1 MWLWIQEYPMK
12 RKNRFKKLILLG
24 ALVLPGSG
32 HLLFKKKVRLG
43 IHLLLGTAGLIL
55 LLIFKWDKFSST
67 FSSKAFDMWLAAIFM
82 ILAWMA
88 MVFISIKH
96 TYDCLIDKLP
106 KPKIK
111 TPLVL
116 AARRFKENKLAV
128 ISLYVICFFYL
139 IAVLAPFLA
148 PYDPSAIDNVL
159 ETRYQP
165 PSWDHPFGTD
175 EFGRDLYSR
184 ALYGARVSL
193 SVALLAVLIAIS
205 IGTLY
210 GSVVGYF
217 GGIID
222 NIMMRFVD
230 VFIAF
235 PTFFLLLMLVGV
247 FQASIVAMV
256 LILGLTSWP
265 GTARFIRGEVLSLKE
280 KQFTEAARAIGLP
293 HRTIILRHLIPNGIS
308 PVLVSAAMMVS
319 GMIYAESGLSFLGI
333 GIRPP
338 TPTWGNMMGSG
349 RDALLVAWWV
359 ALFPGGIL
367 CATMLSFNLLAD
379 GIRDAFDP
387 KVLMRRF
394 L

>member
-1 MWLWIQEYPMK
+1 M
-12 RKNRFKKLILLG
+12 
-24 ALVLPGSG
+24 LPGSG
-32 HLLFKKKVRLG
+32 HLLFKKNTRLG
-43 IHLLLGTAGLIL
+43 IHLLLGTGAIALIV
-55 LLIFKWDKFSST
+55 IFRWERIIDT
-67 FSSKAFDMWLAAIFM
+67 FQFKALDHWLAVIF
-82 ILAWMA
+82 IIFSWVA
-88 MVFISIKH
+88 MVFVSVKH
-96 TYDCLIDKLP
+96 TYEFLIDKIE

-116 AARRFKENKLAV
+116 ASRRFKENKLAV

-139 IAVLAPFLA
+139 IAILAPFLA
-148 PYDPSAIDNVL
+148 THDPSAIDNVL

-165 PSWDHPFGTD
+165 PSWNHPFGTD
-175 EFGRDLYSR
+175 EYGRDLYSR

-193 SVALLAVLIAIS
+193 SVGLLAVLIAIT

-210 GSVVGYF
+210 GSVAGYF
-217 GGIID
+217 GGFID
-222 NIMMRFVD
+222 NLMMRFVD

-247 FQASIVAMV
+247 FEASIVAMI

-319 GMIYAESGLSFLGI
+319 SMIYAEAGLSFLGI

-338 TPTWGNMMGSG
+338 TPTWGNMMSSG

-367 CATMLSFNLLAD
+367 AATMLSFNLLAD
-379 GIRDAFDP
+379 GLRDAFDP

>member
-1 MWLWIQEYPMK
+1 MK

-24 ALVLPGSG
+24 AFVLPGSG
-32 HLLFKKKVRLG
+32 HLLFKKHTRLG
-43 IHLLLGTAGLIL
+43 IHLLISTGAIAL
-55 LLIFKWDKFSST
+55 LVFFRWERFIDT
-67 FSSKAFDMWLAAIFM
+67 FQSKDLDHWLAAIFI
-82 ILAWMA
+82 ILSWAA
-88 MVFISIKH
+88 MVFVSVKH
-96 TYDCLIDKLP
+96 TYEILIEKIK
-106 KPKIK
+106 KPRVK
-111 TPLVL
+111 TPLFL
-116 AARRFKENKLAV
+116 ASRRFKENKLAV
-128 ISLYVICFFYL
+128 ISLYVIYFFYM
-139 IAVLAPFLA
+139 IAILA
-148 PYDPSAIDNVL
+148 PYLATHDPSAIDNVL
-159 ETRYQP
+159 ETRYQS
-165 PSWDHPFGTD
+165 PSWEHPFGTD
-175 EFGRDLYSR
+175 EYGRDLYSR

-193 SVALLAVLIAIS
+193 SVGLLAVLIAIT

-210 GSVVGYF
+210 GSVAGYF
-217 GGIID
+217 GGFID

-247 FQASIVAMV
+247 FEASIVAMI

-319 GMIYAESGLSFLGI
+319 SMIYSEAGLSFLGI

-338 TPTWGNMMGSG
+338 TPTWGNMMSSG

-367 CATMLSFNLLAD
+367 AATMLSFNLLAD
-379 GIRDAFDP
+379 GLRDAFDP

>member
-1 MWLWIQEYPMK
+1 MSHWIQECRMK
-12 RKNRFKKLILLG
+12 RKSRFKKLILFG
-24 ALVLPGSG
+24 AFALPGSG
-32 HLLFKKKVRLG
+32 HLLFKKNVKLG
-43 IHLLLGTAGLIL
+43 IHLLIGTGAL
-55 LLIFKWDKFSST
+55 T
-67 FSSKAFDMWLAAIFM
+67 FLFIARWYRFINAFQSKAFDHWLAVLFI
-82 ILAWMA
+82 ILSWSA
-88 MVFISIKH
+88 MVFISVKQ
-96 TYDCLIDKLP
+96 TYEFLIDKI
-106 KPKIK
+106 KKQRIK

-116 AARRFKENKLAV
+116 ASRRFKENKLAV
-128 ISLYVICFFYL
+128 ISLYVICIFYI

-148 PYDPSAIDNVL
+148 THDPSAIDNVL
-159 ETRYQP
+159 ETRYKS
-165 PSWDHPFGTD
+165 PSWEHPFGTD
-175 EFGRDLYSR
+175 EYGRDLYSR

-193 SVALLAVLIAIS
+193 SVGFLAVVIAIL

-210 GSVVGYF
+210 GSIAGYF
-217 GGIID
+217 GGLID

-247 FQASIVAMV
+247 FEASIAAMI

-319 GMIYAESGLSFLGI
+319 SMIYAEAGLSFLGI

-338 TPTWGNMMGSG
+338 TPTWGNMMSAGK
-349 RDALLVAWWV
+349 DALLVAWWV

-367 CATMLSFNLLAD
+367 AATMLSFNLLAD
-379 GIRDAFDP
+379 GLRDAFDP

>member
-1 MWLWIQEYPMK
+1 MWHWIQGYRMK
-12 RKNRFKKLILLG
+12 RKNRFKKLILFG
-24 ALVLPGSG
+24 AFVLPGSG
-32 HLLFKKKVRLG
+32 HLLFKKNIKLG
-43 IHLLLGTAGLIL
+43 IHLLIGAAAVAL
-55 LLIFKWDKFSST
+55 LVIFRWDRFVQTFHSRAFDYWLALIF
-67 FSSKAFDMWLAAIFM
+67 IF
-82 ILAWMA
+82 LSWSA
-88 MVFISIKH
+88 MVFISFKH
-96 TYDCLIDKLP
+96 TYEFLIEKIK

-111 TPLVL
+111 TPSVL
-116 AARRFKENKLAV
+116 ASRRFKENKLAV
-128 ISLYVICFFYL
+128 ISLYVICIFYI
-139 IAVLAPFLA
+139 IAILAPFLA
-148 PYDPSAIDNVL
+148 THDPSAIENVL
-159 ETRYQP
+159 ATRYQS
-165 PSWDHPFGTD
+165 PSWEHPFGTD
-175 EFGRDLYSR
+175 EYGRDLYSR

-193 SVALLAVLIAIS
+193 SVGLLAVLIAIS

-210 GSVVGYF
+210 GSVAGYF
-217 GGIID
+217 GGFID
-222 NIMMRFVD
+222 SVMMRFVD

-247 FQASIVAMV
+247 FEASIVAMI

-319 GMIYAESGLSFLGI
+319 AMIYSEAGLSFLGI

-338 TPTWGNMMGSG
+338 TPTWGNMMSSG

-367 CATMLSFNLLAD
+367 AATMLSFNLLAD
-379 GIRDAFDP
+379 GLRDAFDP

>member
-1 MWLWIQEYPMK
+1 MK
-12 RKNRFKKLILLG
+12 RKNQFKKLILFG
-24 ALVLPGSG
+24 AFVFPGSG
-32 HLLFKKKVRLG
+32 HLLFKKNIRLG
-43 IHLLLGTAGLIL
+43 IHLLIGTGALAS
-55 LLIFKWDKFSST
+55 LLIVHWERFINAFH
-67 FSSKAFDMWLAAIFM
+67 SKAFDHWLAVFFI
-82 ILAWMA
+82 ILSWLA
-88 MVFISIKH
+88 MVFISVKH
-96 TYDCLIDKLP
+96 TYESLIDKI
-106 KPKIK
+106 KKTRIK

-116 AARRFKENKLAV
+116 ASRRFKENKLAV
-128 ISLYVICFFYL
+128 ISLYVICFFYI

-148 PYDPSAIDNVL
+148 THDPSAIDNVL
-159 ETRYQP
+159 ETRYQS
-165 PSWDHPFGTD
+165 PSWKHPFGTD
-175 EFGRDLYSR
+175 EYGRDLYSR

-193 SVALLAVLIAIS
+193 SVGFLAVVIAIS

-210 GSVVGYF
+210 GSIAGYF
-217 GGIID
+217 GGLID

-247 FQASIVAMV
+247 FEASIVAMI

-319 GMIYAESGLSFLGI
+319 SMIYAEAGLSFLGI

-338 TPTWGNMMGSG
+338 TPTWGNMMSAGK
-349 RDALLVAWWV
+349 DTLLVAWWV

-367 CATMLSFNLLAD
+367 AATMLSFNLLAD
-379 GIRDAFDP
+379 GLRDAFDP

>member
-1 MWLWIQEYPMK
+1 MK
-12 RKNRFKKLILLG
+12 RKSRFKKLILFG
-24 ALVLPGSG
+24 AVVLPGSG
-32 HLLFKKKVRLG
+32 HLLFRKKIRLG
-43 IHLLLGTAGLIL
+43 IHLLLGAAASIL
-55 LLIFKWDKFSST
+55 LVVFRWDRFVST
-67 FSSKAFDMWLAAIFM
+67 FSSKAFDLWLAALFI
-82 ILAWMA
+82 ILAWLG
-88 MVFISIKH
+88 MVLISVKH
-96 TYDCLIDKLP
+96 SWDFLQDKTP
-106 KPKIK
+106 RPKIK

-116 AARRFKENKLAV
+116 ASRRFKENKLAV

-148 PYDPSAIDNVL
+148 PFDPSAIDNVL

-165 PSWDHPFGTD
+165 PSWEHPFGTD

-193 SVALLAVLIAIS
+193 SVALLAVLLSIT

-210 GSVVGYF
+210 GSVSGYF

-222 NIMMRFVD
+222 NIMMRLVD
-230 VFIAF
+230 MFIAF

-247 FQASIVAMV
+247 FEASIVAMV

-319 GMIYAESGLSFLGI
+319 GMIYAEAGLSFLGI

-338 TPTWGNMMGSG
+338 TPTWGNMMGGG

-367 CATMLSFNLLAD
+367 AATMLSFNLLAD
-379 GIRDAFDP
+379 GLRDAFDP

>member
-1 MWLWIQEYPMK
+1 MLLWIQEYHMK
-12 RKNRFKKLILLG
+12 RKNRFKKLILFG
-24 ALVLPGSG
+24 AFVLPGSG
-32 HLLFKKKVRLG
+32 HILFKKKIPLG
-43 IHLLLGTAGLIL
+43 IHFLLGTAALIL
-55 LLIFKWDKFSST
+55 LVIFRWEKFIST
-67 FSSKAFDMWLAAIFM
+67 FSSKAFDLWLAALFI
-82 ILAWMA
+82 ILAWMVIA
-88 MVFISIKH
+88 FISIKH
-96 TYDCLIDKLP
+96 TYDFLIDKAL

-116 AARRFKENKLAV
+116 ASRRFKENKLAV

-148 PYDPSAIDNVL
+148 SYDPSAIDNVL

-210 GSVVGYF
+210 GSVAGYF

-247 FQASIVAMV
+247 FEASIVAMI

-319 GMIYAESGLSFLGI
+319 GMIYAEAGLSFLGI

-367 CATMLSFNLLAD
+367 AATMLSFNLLAD
-379 GIRDAFDP
+379 GLRDAFDP

>member
-1 MWLWIQEYPMK
+1 MK
-12 RKNRFKKLILLG
+12 RKSRFRKLILIG
-24 ALVLPGSG
+24 AFVFPGSG
-32 HLLFKKKVRLG
+32 HLLFKKNTKLG
-43 IHLLLGTAGLIL
+43 IHLLIGTGALAL
-55 LLIFKWDKFSST
+55 LLIFRWDRFINA
-67 FSSKAFDMWLAAIFM
+67 FQSKAIDHWVAAIFI
-82 ILAWMA
+82 ILAWLF
-88 MVFISIKH
+88 MVSISVKF
-96 TYDCLIDKLP
+96 TYESLVEKVK

-111 TPLVL
+111 TPLIL
-116 AARRFKENKLAV
+116 ASRRFKENKLAV
-128 ISLYVICFFYL
+128 ISLYVICSFYL

-148 PYDPSAIDNVL
+148 PHDPSAIENVL
-159 ETRYQP
+159 ETRYQS
-165 PSWDHPFGTD
+165 PSWEHPFGTD

-193 SVALLAVLIAIS
+193 SVGLLAVLIAIT

-210 GSVVGYF
+210 GSVAGYF
-217 GGIID
+217 GGFID

-247 FQASIVAMV
+247 FEASIVAMI
-256 LILGLTSWP
+256 LILGLISWP

-319 GMIYAESGLSFLGI
+319 FMIYSEAGLSFLGI

-338 TPTWGNMMGSG
+338 TPTWGNMMSSG
-349 RDALLVAWWV
+349 KDALLVAWWV

-367 CATMLSFNLLAD
+367 AATMLSFNLLAD
-379 GIRDAFDP
+379 GLRDAFDP

>member
-1 MWLWIQEYPMK
+1 MK
-12 RKNRFKKLILLG
+12 RKSRFKKLILIG
-24 ALVLPGSG
+24 AFVLPGSG
-32 HLLFKKKVRLG
+32 HLLFRKNTRLG
-43 IHLLLGTAGLIL
+43 LHLLIATSAIAL
-55 LLIFKWDKFSST
+55 LVIFRWNRFID
-67 FSSKAFDMWLAAIFM
+67 AFQSRALDHWLAIAFM
-82 ILAWMA
+82 ALSWMA
-88 MVFISIKH
+88 MVFVSVKH
-96 TYDCLIDKLP
+96 TYESLIDKII

-116 AARRFKENKLAV
+116 ASRRFKENKLAV
-128 ISLYVICFFYL
+128 FSLYVICFFYL
-139 IAVLAPFLA
+139 IAILAPFLA
-148 PYDPSAIDNVL
+148 THDPSAIDNVL
-159 ETRYQP
+159 ETRYQS
-165 PSWDHPFGTD
+165 PSWEHPFGTD
-175 EFGRDLYSR
+175 EYGRDLYSR
-184 ALYGARVSL
+184 ALYGARISL
-193 SVALLAVLIAIS
+193 SVGLLAVLIAIS

-210 GSVVGYF
+210 GSVAGYF
-217 GGIID
+217 GGFVD

-247 FQASIVAMV
+247 FEASIVAMI

-319 GMIYAESGLSFLGI
+319 FMIYSEAGLSFLGI

-338 TPTWGNMMGSG
+338 TPTWGNMMSSG

-367 CATMLSFNLLAD
+367 AATMLSFNLLAD
-379 GIRDAFDP
+379 GLRDAFDP

>member
-1 MWLWIQEYPMK
+1 MSLWIQEFLMK
-12 RKNRFKKLILLG
+12 RINQFKKLILL
-24 ALVLPGSG
+24 AAFVLPGFG
-32 HLLFKKKVRLG
+32 HLLFKKRKLG
-43 IHLLLGTAGLIL
+43 IHLLIGTGALAL
-55 LLIFKWDKFSST
+55 LLIFHWDRFIDVFQT
-67 FSSKAFDMWLAAIFM
+67 KALDHWVASLFIIISWLV
-82 ILAWMA
+82 
-88 MVFISIKH
+88 MVCISVKY
-96 TYDCLIDKLP
+96 TYESLLEKVK

-111 TPLVL
+111 TPLVM
-116 AARRFKENKLAV
+116 ASRRFKENWLAV

-139 IAVLAPFLA
+139 ISVLTPFLA
-148 PYDPSAIDNVL
+148 THDPSAIDDVL
-159 ETRYQP
+159 ETRYQS
-165 PSWDHPFGTD
+165 PSWEHPFGTD
-175 EFGRDLYSR
+175 EYGRDLYSR

-193 SVALLAVLIAIS
+193 SVGLLAVLIAIS

-210 GSVVGYF
+210 GSIAGYF
-217 GGIID
+217 GGFVD
-222 NIMMRFVD
+222 NLMMRFVD

-247 FQASIVAMV
+247 FEASIVTMI
-256 LILGLTSWP
+256 LILGLTAWP

-308 PVLVSAAMMVS
+308 PVLVSTAMMVS
-319 GMIYAESGLSFLGI
+319 TMIYSEAGLSFLGI

-338 TPTWGNMMGSG
+338 TPTWGNMMSQG

-359 ALFPGGIL
+359 ALIPGGIL
-367 CATMLSFNLLAD
+367 AATMLSYNLLAD
-379 GIRDAFDP
+379 GLRDAFDP

>member
-1 MWLWIQEYPMK
+1 M
-12 RKNRFKKLILLG
+12 
-24 ALVLPGSG
+24 LPGSG
-32 HLLFKKKVRLG
+32 HLLFKKNIKLG
-43 IHLLLGTAGLIL
+43 IHLLLGTIAIVL
-55 LLIFKWDKFSST
+55 LVIFRWDRFINT
-67 FSSKAFDMWLAAIFM
+67 FQSKAVDHWVAAIFI
-82 ILAWMA
+82 ILSWLFMA
-88 MVFISIKH
+88 FISVKH
-96 TYDCLIDKLP
+96 TCEFLSDKMQ
-106 KPKIK
+106 KPRIK
-111 TPLVL
+111 TPLFL
-116 AARRFKENKLAV
+116 ASRRFKENKLAV
-128 ISLYVICFFYL
+128 VSLYVICIFYL
-139 IAVLAPFLA
+139 VAVLAPFLA
-148 PYDPSAIDNVL
+148 THDPSAIDNVL
-159 ETRYQP
+159 ETRYQS
-165 PSWDHPFGTD
+165 PSWEHPFGTD

-184 ALYGARVSL
+184 ALYGARISL
-193 SVALLAVLIAIS
+193 SVGLLAVLIAIL

-210 GSVVGYF
+210 GSVAGYF
-217 GGIID
+217 GGFID

-247 FQASIVAMV
+247 FEASIVAMI

-319 GMIYAESGLSFLGI
+319 TMIYSEAGLSFLGI

-338 TPTWGNMMGSG
+338 IPTWGNMMSSG
-349 RDALLVAWWV
+349 KDALLVAWWV

-367 CATMLSFNLLAD
+367 AATMLSFNLLAD
-379 GIRDAFDP
+379 GLRDAFDP

>member
-1 MWLWIQEYPMK
+1 MK
-12 RKNRFKKLILLG
+12 RRNRFKKLILLG
-24 ALVLPGSG
+24 AFLLPGSG
-32 HLLFKKKVRLG
+32 HLLFKKKIRLG
-43 IHLLLGTAGLIL
+43 IHLILGASAIIL
-55 LLIFKWDKFSST
+55 LVFFRWDRFSN
-67 FSSKAFDMWLAAIFM
+67 AFQSRALDHWLAAVFI
-82 ILAWMA
+82 ILSWAA
-88 MVFISIKH
+88 MVFVSVKH
-96 TYDCLIDKLP
+96 TFAFLIGKIQ

-116 AARRFKENKLAV
+116 ASRRFKENKLAV

-139 IAVLAPFLA
+139 IAILAPFLA
-148 PYDPSAIDNVL
+148 TYDPSAIDNVL

-165 PSWDHPFGTD
+165 PSWEHPFGTD
-175 EFGRDLYSR
+175 EYGRDLYSR

-193 SVALLAVLIAIS
+193 SVGLLAVLIAIT

-210 GSVVGYF
+210 GSVAGYF
-217 GGIID
+217 GGFID
-222 NIMMRFVD
+222 NLMMRFVD

-247 FQASIVAMV
+247 FEASIVAMI

-293 HRTIILRHLIPNGIS
+293 HRIIILRHLIPNGIS

-319 GMIYAESGLSFLGI
+319 SMIYAEAGLSFLGI

-338 TPTWGNMMGSG
+338 TPTWGNMMSSG

-367 CATMLSFNLLAD
+367 AATMLSFNLLAD
-379 GIRDAFDP
+379 GLRDAFDP

>member
-1 MWLWIQEYPMK
+1 MK
-12 RKNRFKKLILLG
+12 RKSRFKKLILLG
-24 ALVLPGSG
+24 AFLLPGSG
-32 HLLFKKKVRLG
+32 HLLFKKQTRLG
-43 IHLLLGTAGLIL
+43 IHLLLGTGAIAL
-55 LLIFKWDKFSST
+55 LVFFRWERIIET
-67 FSSKAFDMWLAAIFM
+67 FQSKAIDHWLAVIFI
-82 ILAWMA
+82 ILSWIA
-88 MVFISIKH
+88 MVFVSVKH
-96 TYDCLIDKLP
+96 TYEFITEKIK
-106 KPKIK
+106 KPQIK

-116 AARRFKENKLAV
+116 ASRRFKENKLAV

-139 IAVLAPFLA
+139 IAILAPFLA
-148 PYDPSAIDNVL
+148 THDPSAIDNVL
-159 ETRYQP
+159 ETRYQS
-165 PSWDHPFGTD
+165 PSWQHPFGTD
-175 EFGRDLYSR
+175 EYGRDLYSR

-193 SVALLAVLIAIS
+193 SVGLLAVLIAIT

-210 GSVVGYF
+210 GSVAGYF
-217 GGIID
+217 GGFID
-222 NIMMRFVD
+222 NLMMRFVD
-230 VFIAF
+230 IFIAF

-247 FQASIVAMV
+247 FEASIVAMI

-319 GMIYAESGLSFLGI
+319 SMIYAEAGLSFLGI

-338 TPTWGNMMGSG
+338 TPTWGNMMSSG

-367 CATMLSFNLLAD
+367 AATMLSFNLLAD
-379 GIRDAFDP
+379 GLRDAFDP

>member
-1 MWLWIQEYPMK
+1 MSHWIQEYHMK
-12 RKNRFKKLILLG
+12 RKNRFKKLILV
-24 ALVLPGSG
+24 AAFVLPGSG
-32 HLLFKKKVRLG
+32 HLLSKKNTKLG
-43 IHLLLGTAGLIL
+43 IN
-55 LLIFKWDKFSST
+55 LLIGTGAIALLVIFRLDRFIDT
-67 FSSKAFDMWLAAIFM
+67 FQSKAFDHWLAAIFA
-82 ILAWMA
+82 ILSWSA
-88 MVFISIKH
+88 MVFISVKH
-96 TYDCLIDKLP
+96 TYAFLIDKIK
-106 KPKIK
+106 KPQIK

-116 AARRFKENKLAV
+116 ASRRFKENKLAV

-139 IAVLAPFLA
+139 VAVLAPFLA
-148 PYDPSAIDNVL
+148 IHDPSAIDNVL
-159 ETRYQP
+159 ETRYQS
-165 PSWDHPFGTD
+165 PSWEHPFGTD

-193 SVALLAVLIAIS
+193 SVGLLAVLIAIS

-210 GSVVGYF
+210 GSVAGYF
-217 GGIID
+217 GGFID

-247 FQASIVAMV
+247 FEASIVAMV

-319 GMIYAESGLSFLGI
+319 GMIYYEAGLSFLGI

-338 TPTWGNMMGSG
+338 TPTWGNMMSSG
-349 RDALLVAWWV
+349 KDALLVAWWV

-367 CATMLSFNLLAD
+367 AATMLSFNLLAD
-379 GIRDAFDP
+379 GLRDAFDP

>member
-1 MWLWIQEYPMK
+1 M
-12 RKNRFKKLILLG
+12 F
-24 ALVLPGSG
+24 PGSG
-32 HLLFKKKVRLG
+32 HLLSKKNTRLG
-43 IHLLLGTAGLIL
+43 IHLLIGTGALV
-55 LLIFKWDKFSST
+55 LLIILRWNRFIH
-67 FSSKAFDMWLAAIFM
+67 AFQSRAIDYWLAAIFL
-82 ILAWMA
+82 ILSWMA
-88 MVFISIKH
+88 MVFVSVKY
-96 TYDCLIDKLP
+96 TYDFLIDKIK

-111 TPLVL
+111 TPFVL
-116 AARRFKENKLAV
+116 ASRRFKENNLAV

-139 IAVLAPFLA
+139 IAILAPFLA
-148 PYDPSAIDNVL
+148 THDPSAIDNVL
-159 ETRYQP
+159 ETRYQS

-175 EFGRDLYSR
+175 EYGRDLYSR

-193 SVALLAVLIAIS
+193 SVGLLAVLIAIT

-210 GSVVGYF
+210 GSVAGYF

-222 NIMMRFVD
+222 NLMMRFVD
-230 VFIAF
+230 IFIAF

-247 FQASIVAMV
+247 FEASIVAMI

-280 KQFTEAARAIGLP
+280 KQFTESARAIGLP

-319 GMIYAESGLSFLGI
+319 SMIYSEAGLSFLGI

-338 TPTWGNMMGSG
+338 TPTWGNMMSQG

-359 ALFPGGIL
+359 ALFPGGVL
-367 CATMLSFNLLAD
+367 ATTMLSFNLLAD
-379 GIRDAFDP
+379 GLRDAFDP

>member
-1 MWLWIQEYPMK
+1 MK
-12 RKNRFKKLILLG
+12 RKSRFKKLILIG
-24 ALVLPGSG
+24 AIVFPGSG
-32 HLLFKKKVRLG
+32 HLLFKKNSKLG
-43 IHLLLGTAGLIL
+43 IHLLIGTGALAL
-55 LLIFKWDKFSST
+55 LVIFRWDRVINT
-67 FSSKAFDMWLAAIFM
+67 FHSKALDHWLAAIFI
-82 ILAWMA
+82 ILSWSA
-88 MVFISIKH
+88 MVFISVKH
-96 TYDCLIDKLP
+96 THEFLIDKIK
-106 KPKIK
+106 KPQIK

-116 AARRFKENKLAV
+116 ASRRFKENRLAV
-128 ISLYVICFFYL
+128 ISLYVICVFYL
-139 IAVLAPFLA
+139 IAVLAPYLA
-148 PYDPSAIDNVL
+148 THDPSAIDNVL
-159 ETRYQP
+159 ETRYQS
-165 PSWDHPFGTD
+165 PSWEHPFGTD
-175 EFGRDLYSR
+175 EYGRDLYSR

-193 SVALLAVLIAIS
+193 SVGLLAVLIAIS

-210 GSVVGYF
+210 GSVAGYF
-217 GGIID
+217 GGLVD

-235 PTFFLLLMLVGV
+235 PTFFLLLILVGV
-247 FQASIVAMV
+247 FEASIVAMI

-265 GTARFIRGEVLSLKE
+265 GTARFIRGEILSLKE

-319 GMIYAESGLSFLGI
+319 SMIYSEAGLSFLGI

-338 TPTWGNMMGSG
+338 TPTWGNMMSSG
-349 RDALLVAWWV
+349 KDALLVAWWV

-367 CATMLSFNLLAD
+367 AATMLSFNLLAD
-379 GIRDAFDP
+379 GLRDAFDP

>member
-1 MWLWIQEYPMK
+1 MK
-12 RKNRFKKLILLG
+12 RKSRFRKLILFG
-24 ALVLPGSG
+24 AFVFPGSG
-32 HLLFKKKVRLG
+32 HLLFKKNTKLG
-43 IHLLLGTAGLIL
+43 IHLLIGTGALAL
-55 LLIFKWDKFSST
+55 LLIFRWDRFIT
-67 FSSKAFDMWLAAIFM
+67 AFQSKAIDHWVAAIFI
-82 ILAWMA
+82 ILSWLF
-88 MVFISIKH
+88 MVSISVKF
-96 TYDCLIDKLP
+96 TYKSLVEKVK

-111 TPLVL
+111 TPMIL
-116 AARRFKENKLAV
+116 ASRRFKENKLAV
-128 ISLYVICFFYL
+128 ISLYVICSFYL

-148 PYDPSAIDNVL
+148 PHDPSAIENVL
-159 ETRYQP
+159 ETRYQS
-165 PSWDHPFGTD
+165 PSWEHPFGTD

-193 SVALLAVLIAIS
+193 SVGLLAVLIAIT

-210 GSVVGYF
+210 GSVAGYF
-217 GGIID
+217 GGFID

-247 FQASIVAMV
+247 FEASIVAMI
-256 LILGLTSWP
+256 LILGLISWP

-319 GMIYAESGLSFLGI
+319 FMIYSEAGLSFLGI

-338 TPTWGNMMGSG
+338 TPTWGNMMSSG
-349 RDALLVAWWV
+349 KDALLVAWWI

-367 CATMLSFNLLAD
+367 AATMLSFNLLAD
-379 GIRDAFDP
+379 GLRDAFDP

>member
-1 MWLWIQEYPMK
+1 MSHWIQEYHMK
-12 RKNRFKKLILLG
+12 RKNRFKKLILFG
-24 ALVLPGSG
+24 AFVLPGSG
-32 HLLFKKKVRLG
+32 HLLFKKNIRLG
-43 IHLLLGTAGLIL
+43 IHLLIGTGALAL
-55 LLIFKWDKFSST
+55 LVIFRLDRFIDT
-67 FSSKAFDMWLAAIFM
+67 FQSKAFDHWLAAIFA
-82 ILAWMA
+82 ILSWLA
-88 MVFISIKH
+88 MVFISVKH
-96 TYDCLIDKLP
+96 TYEFLIDKIK
-106 KPKIK
+106 KPRIK

-116 AARRFKENKLAV
+116 ASRRFKENKLAV
-128 ISLYVICFFYL
+128 LSLYVICLFYL

-148 PYDPSAIDNVL
+148 THDPSAIDNVL
-159 ETRYQP
+159 ETRYQS
-165 PSWDHPFGTD
+165 PSWEHPFGTD

-193 SVALLAVLIAIS
+193 SVGLLAVLIAIS

-210 GSVVGYF
+210 GSVAGYF
-217 GGIID
+217 GGFID

-247 FQASIVAMV
+247 FEASIVAMV

-319 GMIYAESGLSFLGI
+319 GMIYYEAGLSFLGI

-338 TPTWGNMMGSG
+338 TPTWGNMMSSG
-349 RDALLVAWWV
+349 KDALLVAWWV

-367 CATMLSFNLLAD
+367 AATMLSFNLLAD
-379 GIRDAFDP
+379 GLRDAFDP

>member
-1 MWLWIQEYPMK
+1 MSHWIQEFRMK
-12 RKNRFKKLILLG
+12 IKNRFKKIILFG
-24 ALVLPGSG
+24 AFVLPGSG
-32 HLLFKKKVRLG
+32 HLLFKKNTKLG
-43 IHLLLGTAGLIL
+43 IHLLIGTTAVAL
-55 LLIFKWDKFSST
+55 LVIFRWDRFVHT
-67 FSSKAFDMWLAAIFM
+67 FQSRAFDYWLAAIF
-82 ILAWMA
+82 IFLSWSA
-88 MVFISIKH
+88 MVFVSTKH
-96 TYDCLIDKLP
+96 TYEFLIDKIK

-111 TPLVL
+111 TPMIL
-116 AARRFKENKLAV
+116 ASRRFKENKLAV
-128 ISLYVICFFYL
+128 ISLYVICIFYL

-148 PYDPSAIDNVL
+148 THDPSAIDNVL
-159 ETRYQP
+159 ETRYQS
-165 PSWDHPFGTD
+165 PSWEHPFGTD
-175 EFGRDLYSR
+175 EYGRDLYSR

-193 SVALLAVLIAIS
+193 SVGFLAVLIAIS

-210 GSVVGYF
+210 GSVAGYF
-217 GGIID
+217 GGFLD
-222 NIMMRFVD
+222 NLMMRFVD

-247 FQASIVAMV
+247 FEASIVAMI

-319 GMIYAESGLSFLGI
+319 SMIYSEAGLSFLGI

-338 TPTWGNMMGSG
+338 TPSWGNMMSAG

-367 CATMLSFNLLAD
+367 AATMLSFNLLAD
-379 GIRDAFDP
+379 GLRDAFDP

>member
-1 MWLWIQEYPMK
+1 MK
-12 RKNRFKKLILLG
+12 RKSRFKKLILFG
-24 ALVLPGSG
+24 AFVLPGSG
-32 HLLFKKKVRLG
+32 HLLFKKNIKLG
-43 IHLLLGTAGLIL
+43 IHLLLGTGTLAL
-55 LLIFKWDKFSST
+55 LLIVRWDRFINVFQSQAIDHWVT
-67 FSSKAFDMWLAAIFM
+67 AIFI
-82 ILAWMA
+82 ILAWLI
-88 MVFISIKH
+88 MVFISLKH
-96 TYDCLIDKLP
+96 TYAFLIDKAKKSHL
-106 KPKIK
+106 K

-116 AARRFKENKLAV
+116 ASRRFKENKLAV
-128 ISLYVICFFYL
+128 ISLYVICIFYS

-148 PYDPSAIDNVL
+148 IHDPSAIENVL
-159 ETRYQP
+159 ETRYQA
-165 PSWDHPFGTD
+165 PSWEHPFGTD

-184 ALYGARVSL
+184 ALYGARISL
-193 SVALLAVLIAIS
+193 SVGFLAVLIAIS

-210 GSVVGYF
+210 GSIAGYF
-217 GGIID
+217 GGFID

-247 FQASIVAMV
+247 FEASIVAMI

-293 HRTIILRHLIPNGIS
+293 HRTILLRHLIPNGIS

-319 GMIYAESGLSFLGI
+319 TMIYSEAGLSFLGI

-338 TPTWGNMMGSG
+338 TPTWGNMMSSG
-349 RDALLVAWWV
+349 KDALLVAWWV

-367 CATMLSFNLLAD
+367 AATMLSFNLLAD
-379 GIRDAFDP
+379 GLRDAFDP

>member
-1 MWLWIQEYPMK
+1 MK
-12 RKNRFKKLILLG
+12 RKSRFKKLILFG
-24 ALVLPGSG
+24 AFVFPGSG
-32 HLLFKKKVRLG
+32 HLLFKKNIKLG
-43 IHLLLGTAGLIL
+43 IHLLLGTGTLAL
-55 LLIFKWDKFSST
+55 LLIVRWDRFIN
-67 FSSKAFDMWLAAIFM
+67 AFQSQAIDHWVTAIFI
-82 ILAWMA
+82 ILAWLI
-88 MVFISIKH
+88 MVFISLKH
-96 TYDCLIDKLP
+96 TYAFLTDKAKKLHL
-106 KPKIK
+106 K
-111 TPLVL
+111 TPLIL
-116 AARRFKENKLAV
+116 ASRRFKENKLAV
-128 ISLYVICFFYL
+128 ISLYVICIFYL

-148 PYDPSAIDNVL
+148 IHDPSAIENVL
-159 ETRYQP
+159 ETRYQA
-165 PSWDHPFGTD
+165 PSWEHPFGTD

-184 ALYGARVSL
+184 ALYGARISL
-193 SVALLAVLIAIS
+193 SVGFLAVLIAIS

-210 GSVVGYF
+210 GSIAGYF
-217 GGIID
+217 GGFID

-247 FQASIVAMV
+247 FEASIVALI

-293 HRTIILRHLIPNGIS
+293 HRTILLRHLIPNGIS

-319 GMIYAESGLSFLGI
+319 SMIYSEAGLSFLGI

-338 TPTWGNMMGSG
+338 TPTWGNMMSSG
-349 RDALLVAWWV
+349 KDALLIAWWV

-367 CATMLSFNLLAD
+367 AATMLSFNLLAD
-379 GIRDAFDP
+379 GLRDAFDP

>member
-1 MWLWIQEYPMK
+1 MK
-12 RKNRFKKLILLG
+12 RKSRFKKLILFG
-24 ALVLPGSG
+24 AFMFPGSG
-32 HLLFKKKVRLG
+32 HLLSKKNTRLG
-43 IHLLLGTAGLIL
+43 IHLLIGTGALV
-55 LLIFKWDKFSST
+55 LLIILRWNRFIH
-67 FSSKAFDMWLAAIFM
+67 AFQSRAIDHWLAAIFL
-82 ILAWMA
+82 ILSWAA
-88 MVFISIKH
+88 MVFVSVKYTH
-96 TYDCLIDKLP
+96 DFLIDKIK

-111 TPLVL
+111 TPFVL
-116 AARRFKENKLAV
+116 ASRRFKENNLAV
-128 ISLYVICFFYL
+128 ISLYVICFFYM
-139 IAVLAPFLA
+139 IAILAPFLA
-148 PYDPSAIDNVL
+148 THDPSAIDNVL
-159 ETRYQP
+159 ETRYQS
-165 PSWDHPFGTD
+165 PSWEHPFGTD
-175 EFGRDLYSR
+175 EYGRDLYSR

-193 SVALLAVLIAIS
+193 SVGLLAVLIAIT

-210 GSVVGYF
+210 GSVAGYF

-222 NIMMRFVD
+222 NLMMRFVD
-230 VFIAF
+230 IFIAF

-247 FQASIVAMV
+247 FEASIVAMI

-280 KQFTEAARAIGLP
+280 KQFTESARAIGLP

-319 GMIYAESGLSFLGI
+319 SMIYSEAGLSFLGI

-338 TPTWGNMMGSG
+338 TPTWGNMMSQG

-359 ALFPGGIL
+359 ALFPGGVL
-367 CATMLSFNLLAD
+367 ATTMLSFNLLAD
-379 GIRDAFDP
+379 GLRDAFDP